1 MEEPERPVANGV
13 TGRIAWIFVFARLD
27 KLRVL
32 SLEGGRRWNADDSDV
47 TVENKAVT
55 RVDIGTVCWRTR
67 KHVEADFPRISVA
80 VFQIRRSGDQ
90 LFLLS
95 WSTSR
100 ILITVRED
108 SRFAP
113 IFEFI
118 FNEPRDFFV

>member
-1 MEEPERPVANGV
+1 MEEPERPVAKGV
-13 TGRIAWIFVFARLD
+13 TGRIAWIFVFAKLD

-32 SLEGGRRWNADDSDV
+32 SLEGRRQWNADDSDV

-90 LFLLS
+90 LFLLP
-95 WSTSR
+95 WSTS
-100 ILITVRED
+100 L
-108 SRFAP
+108 
-113 IFEFI
+113 EF
-118 FNEPRDFFV
+118 